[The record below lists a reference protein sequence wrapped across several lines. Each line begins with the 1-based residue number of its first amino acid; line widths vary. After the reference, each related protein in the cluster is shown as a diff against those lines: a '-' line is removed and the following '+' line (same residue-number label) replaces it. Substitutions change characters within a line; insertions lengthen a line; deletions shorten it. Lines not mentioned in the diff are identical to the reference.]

1 MMMQT
6 PLILTDMLKR
16 AETYYA
22 HKEII
27 SRTSQEKVHRLTY
40 GEWVKRTRKLAHAL
54 TKLGMQRGDKV
65 ASFAWNQHRHLEA
78 YFAVPCAGA
87 VLHMVN
93 IRLSPEHI
101 SYIINHAEDNQDW
114 CRRC

>member
-6 PLILTDMLKR
+6 PLLLTDLLKR

-27 SRTSQEKVHRLTY
+27 SRTSATTVHRLTY
-40 GEWVKRTRKLAHAL
+40 GEWVKRTRKLAHSL
-54 TKLGMQRGDKV
+54 TKLGMERGDKI

-101 SYIINHAEDNQDW
+101 SYIINHEEKW
-114 CRRC
+114 MKLLPI

>member
-6 PLILTDMLKR
+6 PLLLTDLLKR

-27 SRTSQEKVHRLTY
+27 SRTSTTTVHRLTY

-54 TKLGMQRGDKV
+54 TKLGMERGDKI
-65 ASFAWNQHRHLEA
+65 ASFARAFTASCWFGINT
-78 YFAVPCAGA
+78 YFGA
-87 VLHMVN
+87 LAINGILNIMVGF
-93 IRLSPEHI
+93 
-101 SYIINHAEDNQDW
+101 DNWFVCFLD
-114 CRRC
+114 